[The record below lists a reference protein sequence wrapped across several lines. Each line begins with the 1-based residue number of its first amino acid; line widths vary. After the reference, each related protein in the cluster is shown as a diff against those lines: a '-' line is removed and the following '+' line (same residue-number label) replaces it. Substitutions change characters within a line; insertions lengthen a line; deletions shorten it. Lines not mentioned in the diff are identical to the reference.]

1 MVKSWYHALIV
12 TNIPIK
18 ILENQID
25 FPEHDIEY
33 SVKMK
38 IEEMTTSIHGQSMD
52 ELFKCENCV
61 LTHPNGTA
69 AVQARTLINIRKYM
83 VVQLKTFDY
92 NRTTQRPYKVIP
104 KLQIEEQVNTI
115 LLGKLNLCA
124 VIYHIGDSPIQ
135 GHYVASVKDGNR
147 WYGTEEDGYR
157 WYGTKRDGYKW

>member
-1 MVKSWYHALIV
+1 
-12 TNIPIK
+12 
-18 ILENQID
+18 
-25 FPEHDIEY
+25 
-33 SVKMK
+33 MK
-38 IEEMTTSIHGQSMD
+38 IEQMTTSIHGQSMD

-147 WYGTEEDGYR
+147 WYTCDDATIRLGVKLNCDPSNEHDHMIPYLVIYEKDVESVIPM
-157 WYGTKRDGYKW
+157 RDCRSVL